1 MKNIKS
7 INQESHATVAL
18 MVLCQDY
25 VLADEEFMANEK
37 IQKNM
42 RNADFW
48 IELAHGLH
56 GAVRESLKVNDDEGY
71 DECDDTSVTD
81 NAVMDFIMDPTQ
93 RFELNDIICDSVENW
108 LRHFGNKRFG

>member
-7 INQESHATVAL
+7 INRESHATVAL

-48 IELAHGLH
+48 IELANSLY
-56 GAVRESLKVNDDEGY
+56 GAVRESLRVENEEGY
-71 DECDDTSVTD
+71 DECDNDGVTE
-81 NAVMDFIMDPTQ
+81 AAIMDFIMDPTQ
-93 RFELNDIICDSVENW
+93 RFDLNDIICDSVENW
-108 LRHFGNKRFG
+108 LRHFGKKA